1 MKNEGHISEFIT
13 HIRNNG
19 NTIYQKFGIN
29 SFDNVLNGIMP
40 GEVITLLGD
49 SGSGRTGCAIRMM
62 DYLAIDNSIPILFFC
77 SNYTAEYSICRM
89 LAFRYSLDFKPT
101 LKELKIANTKSVFD
115 NGLHVLSKAPLFLSV
130 ASHFSIESVEE
141 KCRKYV
147 ELERVKFIFVHML
160 YLDSNIDNAQR
171 LKILAKDLSVSIIVL
186 DDVFEYRENG
196 VKPSLRDL
204 YYDRLNEYSDIVIG
218 LCNYSSYHIYQ
229 DERGVDLHD
238 LIGIEILK
246 GRKKEDLVS
255 FYITQKSLYNRC
267 E

>member
-1 MKNEGHISEFIT
+1 M
-13 HIRNNG
+13 
-19 NTIYQKFGIN
+19 
-29 SFDNVLNGIMP
+29 
-40 GEVITLLGD
+40 
-49 SGSGRTGCAIRMM
+49 
-62 DYLAIDNSIPILFFC
+62 
-77 SNYTAEYSICRM
+77 
-89 LAFRYSLDFKPT
+89 
-101 LKELKIANTKSVFD
+101 
-115 NGLHVLSKAPLFLSV
+115 
-130 ASHFSIESVEE
+130 
-141 KCRKYV
+141 
-147 ELERVKFIFVHML
+147 
-160 YLDSNIDNAQR
+160 
-171 LKILAKDLSVSIIVL
+171 AKDLSVSIIVL
-186 DDVFEYRENG
+186 DNVFEYRENG

>member
-1 MKNEGHISEFIT
+1 MNEGHISEFISN
-13 HIRNNG
+13 ISNEG
-19 NTIYQKFGIN
+19 NTNYQQFGIKY
-29 SFDNVLNGIMP
+29 FDNVLNGIRP
-40 GEVITLLGD
+40 GEVVTLLGD
-49 SGSGRTGCAIRMM
+49 TGSGRTGCAIRMM
-62 DYLAIDNSIPILFFC
+62 DYLAVDHSIPLLYLC
-77 SNYTAEYSICRM
+77 CNYDAENVLCRLLSFRHS
-89 LAFRYSLDFKPT
+89 LAFRPT
-101 LKELKIANTKSVFD
+101 LKELRKDNTVSIID
-115 NGLHVLSKAPLFLSV
+115 DGLDELSKVPLFISV
-130 ASHFSIESVEE
+130 ASHFSIEDVEE
-141 KCRKYV
+141 KCKRFV
-147 ELERVKFIFVHML
+147 EQEQVRFVFVHIL
-160 YLDSNIDNAQR
+160 YLDYNIENAQR

-229 DERGVDLHD
+229 DERGIDLHD